1 MTKNPLILDACCGGR
16 AWWHNKHHPA
26 AVYMDARQDSIPLCD
41 GRTVE
46 ITPDIVADFRAMPFP
61 DGYFQ
66 AVLFDPPHLL
76 RAGQKSWLRARYG
89 VLSRD
94 TWQND
99 LRQGFLECF
108 RVLKNG
114 GSLLFKWNETQ
125 IPLSHVLPLA
135 APFAP
140 LVTHSRN
147 KTHFAFFLKYKP

>member
-26 AVYMDARQDSIPLCD
+26 AVYIDARQDSIPLCD

-46 ITPDIVADFRAMPFP
+46 IAPDIVADFRAMPFP

-94 TWQND
+94 T
-99 LRQGFLECF
+99 
-108 RVLKNG
+108 
-114 GSLLFKWNETQ
+114 
-125 IPLSHVLPLA
+125 
-135 APFAP
+135 
-140 LVTHSRN
+140 
-147 KTHFAFFLKYKP
+147 